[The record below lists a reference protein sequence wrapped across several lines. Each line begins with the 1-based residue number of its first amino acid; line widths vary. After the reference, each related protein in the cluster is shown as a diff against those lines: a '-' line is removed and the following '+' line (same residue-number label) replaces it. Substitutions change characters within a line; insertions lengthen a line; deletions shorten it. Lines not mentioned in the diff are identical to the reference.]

1 MGVNVA
7 LVVLWRREGDRAMEA
22 ASDDDDEEEE
32 KKAGRKKRTR
42 GKRSSH
48 ALHTSRLFIKIK
60 LIYIN
65 KVWWTI
71 LYYINICAYKS

>member
-48 ALHTSRLFIKIK
+48 ALHTSRLF
-60 LIYIN
+60 Y
-65 KVWWTI
+65 
-71 LYYINICAYKS
+71 